1 LEYASA
7 RDFCSIFHQDMDVLY
22 RLALALTGDAG
33 QAEQCFVAGL
43 DECIEGNAVFKE
55 WARSWSR
62 RVVIKNAIRI
72 ISPRPGAT
80 SSPAATRMQDQ
91 PVALPALE
99 NLQPFDRFVF
109 VLSVLEGYADRDCA
123 ALLGYSSTEVVNA
136 RFRALQELGRETE
149 PGLPGGG
156 SREPVIVSDAEVA

>member
-1 LEYASA
+1 MLPARPDGYSRRALEYASA

-91 PVALPALE
+91 P
-99 NLQPFDRFVF
+99 
-109 VLSVLEGYADRDCA
+109 
-123 ALLGYSSTEVVNA
+123 
-136 RFRALQELGRETE
+136 
-149 PGLPGGG
+149 
-156 SREPVIVSDAEVA
+156 